1 MTWTCIAYPYAPL
14 AVYSYS
20 VKGNVILLW
29 VNEYLKE
36 SSKILLGCRAK
47 LLVSMLIKFARS
59 A

>member
-1 MTWTCIAYPYAPL
+1 MYN
-14 AVYSYS
+14 YS
-20 VKGNVILLW
+20 VKGSVILPC

-47 LLVSMLIKFARS
+47 LLVSRLIKLARS

>member
-1 MTWTCIAYPYAPL
+1 M
-14 AVYSYS
+14 YSYS

-47 LLVSMLIKFARS
+47 LLVSRLIKFARS